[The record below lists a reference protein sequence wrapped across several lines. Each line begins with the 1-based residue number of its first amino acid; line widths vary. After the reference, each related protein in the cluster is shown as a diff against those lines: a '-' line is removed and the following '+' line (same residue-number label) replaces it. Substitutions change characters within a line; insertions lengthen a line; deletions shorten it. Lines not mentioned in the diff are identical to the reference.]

1 MVTSVI
7 YQNPLSKFLGILGG
21 WRDNNKQMARI
32 DSFEA
37 DDGDDHGG
45 AREKEKRLKL
55 KVDLRLCTIGGLLCS
70 LNLIDSGIISSAA
83 VTSMLSDLELNQ
95 GNRYSLSIL
104 IFTVSSVCFQLPATI
119 AVRLVGPRIFF
130 TISTICFGLITL
142 VGFFTLTFRKK
153 QRWGWGAESIN
164 QATAFI
170 QTWRQMIILRVLL
183 GISMVMRISIV
194 R

>member
-1 MVTSVI
+1 
-7 YQNPLSKFLGILGG
+7 
-21 WRDNNKQMARI
+21 MARVR
-32 DSFEA
+32 SFEA

-142 VGFFTLTFRKK
+142 VGLFIKFFPKK
-153 QRWGWGAESIN
+153 QRLGWGAENIN

-170 QTWRQMIILRVLL
+170 HTWRQMIILRVLL
-183 GISMVMRISIV
+183 GISMVMRISIF

>member
-1 MVTSVI
+1 MATSVI
-7 YQNPLSKFLGILGG
+7 YQKPLPKFLWILGG
-21 WRDNNKQMARI
+21 WRDNNKMARI
-32 DSFEA
+32 NSSEP
-37 DDGDDHGG
+37 DGDDHGG
-45 AREKEKRLKL
+45 GAREKDKRLKL

-83 VTSMLSDLELNQ
+83 VTSMLSDLKLNQ

-104 IFTVSSVCFQLPATI
+104 IFTVSNVCFQLPATI

-130 TISTICFGLITL
+130 TISTLCFGLITL
-142 VGFFTLTFRKK
+142 VGLFILNFPKK
-153 QRWGWGAESIN
+153 QRLGSDAENIN

-183 GISMVMRISIV
+183 GISMVMRIFNV

>member
-1 MVTSVI
+1 
-7 YQNPLSKFLGILGG
+7 
-21 WRDNNKQMARI
+21 MARI
-32 DSFEA
+32 DSVEA
-37 DDGDDHGG
+37 DDGDPGG
-45 AREKEKRLKL
+45 AREKEKKLKL

-83 VTSMLSDLELNQ
+83 VTSMLSDLGLDR

-130 TISTICFGLITL
+130 TISTVCFGLITL
-142 VGFFTLTFRKK
+142 VGLKIYFILKVSKRL
-153 QRWGWGAESIN
+153 GWAAENIRT

-183 GISMVMRISIV
+183 GISMVFCISNLSDGEIPH
-194 R
+194 

>member
-1 MVTSVI
+1 MATSFI
-7 YQNPLSKFLGILGG
+7 YQNPLSKFLG
-21 WRDNNKQMARI
+21 WRDRQQMARI
-32 DSFEA
+32 DGIEA
-37 DDGDDHGG
+37 DDGDQAG
-45 AREKEKRLKL
+45 AREKEKKLKL

-83 VTSMLSDLELNQ
+83 VTSMLSDLGLDR

-142 VGFFTLTFRKK
+142 VGL
-153 QRWGWGAESIN
+153 
-164 QATAFI
+164 
-170 QTWRQMIILRVLL
+170 
-183 GISMVMRISIV
+183 
-194 R
+194 

>member
-1 MVTSVI
+1 
-7 YQNPLSKFLGILGG
+7 
-21 WRDNNKQMARI
+21 MARI
-32 DSFEA
+32 DSVEA
-37 DDGDDHGG
+37 DYGDPGG
-45 AREKEKRLKL
+45 AREKEKKLKL

-83 VTSMLSDLELNQ
+83 VTSMLSDLELDR

-130 TISTICFGLITL
+130 TISTVCFGLITL
-142 VGFFTLTFRKK
+142 VGSKIFFILKVSKR
-153 QRWGWGAESIN
+153 QGWAAENIRN

-183 GISMVMRISIV
+183 GISMVFCISNLSDGEMPH
-194 R
+194 